1 MAQPEKITV
10 ALPQFV
16 EDPDGNFVPR
26 SHPRYSAL
34 LDNEAAC
41 ALTAWLDAYGGHLL
55 ERGAGA
61 AVEQIERNA
70 KVIVNLAATPPDAAP
85 TPG

>member
-1 MAQPEKITV
+1 MAKKAIN
-10 ALPQFV
+10 LPAFV

-26 SHPRYSAL
+26 SHPRYSVL

-41 ALTAWLDAYGGHLL
+41 ALMAWLDAYGGHLRQ
-55 ERGAGA
+55 RGAGV

-70 KVIVNLAATPPDAAP
+70 TAITNLAATPPDAAP
-85 TPG
+85 TTG